1 MTESKYT
8 DKVIDC
14 ISNYIASAKLAK
26 EKLTVE
32 SCLKAVAADMNY
44 PEDEV
49 NEAFGDIIKKAITN
63 DRYSERTFDE
73 SFSASLTE
81 EADVNNIKQSVD
93 NAETTQK
100 GGSSNASDIEKH
112 RVQDKEVGTGHN
124 TRMYF
129 AYTNLL
135 DGKMFICSMLQ
146 QHKGLLSGAFAKL
159 GNFLATVT
167 GPIKRGNIL
176 VTPISEK
183 DAKSYVANQ
192 KVKYLNLT
200 PQKQENQGQQN
211 TAKAEAKPAE
221 KQANGQQTNGQQ
233 TNGQQTNGQQANG
246 QQTNGQQGAE
256 QPAEKQPAEQPAEQP
271 AKKQT
276 DNNTEQNGEETKQQQ

>member
-1 MTESKYT
+1 
-8 DKVIDC
+8 
-14 ISNYIASAKLAK
+14 
-26 EKLTVE
+26 
-32 SCLKAVAADMNY
+32 MNY

-146 QHKGLLSGAFAKL
+146 QHKGMLSGAFAKL
-159 GNFLATVT
+159 GNFLDTVT

-192 KVKYLNLT
+192 KIKYLNLT

-211 TAKAEAKPAE
+211 AAKTDQPAE
-221 KQANGQQTNGQQ
+221 KQANGQQQNGQQ
-233 TNGQQTNGQQANG
+233 QNGQQQNGQQQNG
-246 QQTNGQQGAE
+246 QQQNAE
-256 QPAEKQPAEQPAEQP
+256 QPAEKQQTAEQPA
-271 AKKQT
+271 AKQQT
-276 DNNTEQNGEETKQQQ
+276 DNKTDNKSEESKQQQ